1 MSMSKSLT
9 TQSNME
15 TTDLLIDNTEARL
28 NTHEAVCELR
38 YDSICARL
46 KRIEQILVASAGF
59 IVASLVAIAFK
70 LH

>member
-1 MSMSKSLT
+1 MGSCL
-9 TQSNME
+9 ME
-15 TTDLLIDNTEARL
+15 TTQLLIDETRAKL

-46 KRIEQILVASAGF
+46 KRIETILITAAGF
-59 IVASLVAIAFK
+59 IVASLVTIALK

>member
-1 MSMSKSLT
+1 
-9 TQSNME
+9 ME
-15 TTDLLIDNTEARL
+15 TQDLLIDNTEARL
-28 NTHEAVCELR
+28 NTHEAVCEIR

-46 KRIEQILVASAGF
+46 KRIEQILVTSAGF

>member
-1 MSMSKSLT
+1 MGNCL
-9 TQSNME
+9 ME
-15 TTDLLIDNTEARL
+15 TMELLIDNTEARL
-28 NTHEAVCELR
+28 NTHEAVCEIR

-70 LH
+70 LN

>member
-1 MSMSKSLT
+1 MEN
-9 TQSNME
+9 TQF
-15 TTDLLIDNTEARL
+15 LIDETKAKL

-46 KRIEQILVASAGF
+46 KRIETILITSAGF
-59 IVASLVAIAFK
+59 IVASLIAIAFK